1 MKVDI
6 LEADLTNSEHAKAL
20 VYLLNQYAQDP
31 MGGAEELS
39 EYTKQNLVAEIQK
52 RDAVH
57 VVLAFVDNVPA
68 GLINVIEGFSTFAC
82 KPLLNIHDVMVDEP
96 YRGQGL
102 SRKMFEK
109 VEQLAND
116 LGCCKLTLEVLDNN
130 TVAKTAYK
138 NFGFEGYQLV
148 PECGQAIFMEKKL

>member
-6 LEADLTNSEHAKAL
+6 LEADLTNLEHAKAL

>member
-6 LEADLTNSEHAKAL
+6 LEADLTNPEHAKAL

>member
-1 MKVDI
+1 MKVDVF
-6 LEADLTNSEHAKAL
+6 EANLSKQEHAEAL
-20 VYLLNQYAQDP
+20 IYLLNQYAQDP

-39 EYTKQNLVAEIQK
+39 EYTKKNLAAEIQK

-57 VVLAFVDNVPA
+57 VILAFVDNTPA

-82 KPLLNIHDVMVDEP
+82 KPLLNIHDVVVDEP

-130 TVAKTAYK
+130 IVAKTAYK